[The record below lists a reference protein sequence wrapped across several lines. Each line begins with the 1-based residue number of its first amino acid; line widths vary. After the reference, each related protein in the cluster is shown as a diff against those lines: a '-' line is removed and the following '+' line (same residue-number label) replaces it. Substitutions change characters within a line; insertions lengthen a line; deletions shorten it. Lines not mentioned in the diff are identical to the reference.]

1 MTKTVMSFPQLV
13 NDAKAAILWH
23 YH

>member
-23 YH
+23 H